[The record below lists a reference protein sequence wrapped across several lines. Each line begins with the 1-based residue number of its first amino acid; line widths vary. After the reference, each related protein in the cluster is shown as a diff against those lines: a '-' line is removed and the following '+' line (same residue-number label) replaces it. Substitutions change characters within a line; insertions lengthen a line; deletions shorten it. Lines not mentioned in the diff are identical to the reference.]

1 MSETTRLP
9 RLLITGSRTHQ
20 WTPYDSH
27 ALLIAVQEIVEK
39 TQKRPTLVHGGATGA
54 DTEAAL
60 HGQHLFNLQAEVHRA
75 DWKKYGRAAGPIR
88 NKQMVEL
95 GADLCLAFPDHPQN
109 QGSHG
114 SRGTWN
120 CVDLAQQAGIPVLV
134 VWNQRLWVY
143 NPNHPTHGT
152 YRALDRYIP

>member
-1 MSETTRLP
+1 MSKTP
-9 RLLITGSRTHQ
+9 RLLITGSRVHQ
-20 WTPYDSH
+20 WTAYDSQ
-27 ALLIAVQEIVEK
+27 ALLIAVRDIVDK
-39 TQKRPTLVHGGATGA
+39 TQKNPVIVHGGATGA

-60 HGQHLFNLQAEVHRA
+60 HGQRLFNLQAEVHRA

-95 GADLCLAFPDHPQN
+95 GADLCLAFPDHPK
-109 QGSHG
+109 GEG

-134 VWNQRLWVY
+134 VWGQRLWAYDSQQTSEYVHRSY
-143 NPNHPTHGT
+143 RVLDPYTH
-152 YRALDRYIP
+152 

>member
-1 MSETTRLP
+1 MSTTP
-9 RLLITGSRTHQ
+9 RLLITGSRAHQ

-27 ALLIAVQEIVEK
+27 ALLIAVQEIVET
-39 TQKRPTLVHGGATGA
+39 TQKNPIIVHGGATGA
-54 DTEAAL
+54 DTEAARS
-60 HGQHLFNLQAEVHRA
+60 GQHLFHLQAEVHRA

-95 GADLCLAFPDHPQN
+95 GADLCLAFPDHPKGQ
-109 QGSHG
+109 G

-120 CVDLAQQAGIPVLV
+120 CIGMAHQAGIPVFV

-143 NPNHPTHGT
+143 NPDHPTHGT
-152 YRALDRYIP
+152 HRALDPYIP